1 MCLMLQVWIDYFNLA
16 VAFLTQPSLQL
27 EKFSEVKRGKVVTKY
42 GDMRVQM
49 GFQIL
54 SVWSKLGE

>member
-1 MCLMLQVWIDYFNLA
+1 MIPQVWSDYFNLA

-27 EKFSEVKRGKVVTKY
+27 EKFSEVKRGKIATKY
-42 GDMRVQM
+42 GDMRVKM

-54 SVWSKLGE
+54 SVWSKLGKF